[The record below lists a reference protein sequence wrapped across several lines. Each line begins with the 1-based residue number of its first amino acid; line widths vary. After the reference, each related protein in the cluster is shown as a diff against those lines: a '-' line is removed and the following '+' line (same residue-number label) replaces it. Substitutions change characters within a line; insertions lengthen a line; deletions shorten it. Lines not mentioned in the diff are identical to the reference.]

1 MIAAL
6 NYLGR
11 HATTVMVSAVF
22 IGLAVQPLAA
32 ASKPLL
38 LPGVWALLT
47 LSMMRL
53 ERAAFVAVFRKP
65 VRMGSALIWM
75 LGIMPVVMW
84 GAVTLFPFS
93 EPITA
98 ALVLT
103 AGSSS
108 LMSTPAIGLILG
120 LDAAFI
126 LAVLVV
132 ATLILPFTLPVV
144 AVALLGLHLEIS
156 VLDLTIRLAALV
168 GSSGLA
174 ALGMRAMIG
183 AKRLNRAAP
192 TMDGVAVVL
201 LVLFAIPLMDGI
213 TARLF
218 AEPAYMLFLTGVS
231 FAVYIGQMLLTAL
244 VFGLLWRDR
253 HAALSAGL
261 AAGCRNLAILIAV
274 LAGAADREIITYFA
288 LAQFP
293 IYIMPMVMKLM
304 FARSLR
310 RPA

>member
-1 MIAAL
+1 MIRAL
-6 NYLGR
+6 TFLGR
-11 HATTVMVSAVF
+11 HASTVMVSAVF

-47 LSMMRL
+47 MSMMRL
-53 ERAAFVAVFRKP
+53 EGRAFFAVFQKP
-65 VRMGSALIWM
+65 LRMGSALVWM
-75 LGIMPVVMW
+75 LGITPVLMW
-84 GAVTLFPFS
+84 GIVTLFPLS
-93 EPITA
+93 DPITA

-126 LAVLVV
+126 LALLVA
-132 ATLILPFTLPVV
+132 ATLILPFTLPIV
-144 AVALLGLHLEIS
+144 AVALLGLPLEIS
-156 VLDLTIRLAALV
+156 VFDLTLRLAALV
-168 GSSGLA
+168 GSAGLA
-174 ALGMRAMIG
+174 AMGLRWVIG
-183 AKRLNRAAP
+183 AKRLERATPAL
-192 TMDGVAVVL
+192 DGVAVVL
-201 LVLFAIPLMDGI
+201 LLLFAIPLMDGI

-218 AEPAYMLFLTGVS
+218 AEPGYMLFLTGLS
-231 FAVYIGQMLLTAL
+231 FAVYIGQMLLSAL
-244 VFGLLWRDR
+244 VFSVLWRDR

-261 AAGCRNLAILIAV
+261 AVGCRNLAILIAV

-293 IYIMPMVMKLM
+293 IYIMPSVMKVI

-310 RPA
+310 AST